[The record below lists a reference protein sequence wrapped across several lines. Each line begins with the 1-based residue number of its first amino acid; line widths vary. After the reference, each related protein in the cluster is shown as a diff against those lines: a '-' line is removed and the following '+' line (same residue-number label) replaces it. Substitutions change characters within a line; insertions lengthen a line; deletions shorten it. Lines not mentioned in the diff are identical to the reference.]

1 MKLWLLRH
9 GHAEPHAASDALRR
23 LTARGRLEVLQSAA
37 QLIGR
42 PLEAILC
49 SPYVRARQ
57 TAELLAEALQSR
69 LVIEIVP
76 WLTPDSSL
84 VSALGCLAARPE
96 TEFIVV
102 SHQPLIGD
110 LAGMLEHGHR
120 QQPLPMATAALA
132 GLEGEMPLAGGM
144 QLDSLFQPHN

>member
-1 MKLWLLRH
+1 MRLWLLRH
-9 GHAEPHAASDALRR
+9 GHAEPHAVSDALRR
-23 LTARGRLEVLQSAA
+23 LTAQGRQEVLQSAA

-57 TAELLAEALQSR
+57 TAELVVEVLQSP
-69 LVIEIVP
+69 LSVEIVP
-76 WLTPDSSL
+76 WLISESSPEG
-84 VSALGCLAARPE
+84 ALGHLAARPE
-96 TEFIVV
+96 AEILLV

-120 QQPLPMATAALA
+120 QQPLLMATASLA
-132 GLEGEMPLAGGM
+132 ALEGDMPLAGGM
-144 QLDSLFQPHN
+144 QLRSLFHSHK